1 MDAISAGSA
10 ANVLVPETTDVSEL
24 FWRHEGDLHNIR
36 QVFLMLWLISSLS
49 DSVIAERNI
58 NYEAI

>member
-24 FWRHEGDLHNIR
+24 FWQHEGDLHNIR
-36 QVFLMLWLISSLS
+36 QVFLMLWLIS
-49 DSVIAERNI
+49 I
-58 NYEAI
+58 